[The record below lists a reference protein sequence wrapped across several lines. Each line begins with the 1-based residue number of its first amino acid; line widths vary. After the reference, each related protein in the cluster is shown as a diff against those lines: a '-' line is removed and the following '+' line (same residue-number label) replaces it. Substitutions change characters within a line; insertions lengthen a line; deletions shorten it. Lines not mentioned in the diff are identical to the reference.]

1 MSDPS
6 PSEPSRDA
14 LPAGTRVDCY
24 CIRSLLGS
32 GGFSLIYL
40 AEDEET
46 HEEVVIKEFFPKK
59 FGFRGSDLSVT
70 ARQDVESG
78 QFNRG
83 RRLFYQEAKVLA
95 SLRHPHI
102 VRVINFFLA
111 NNTAYLAMEYQR
123 GRNLG
128 EYVRERGGG
137 MSTTFIMTVFP
148 PILDALALIH
158 QRSLLHLD
166 IKPGNIHLRPGGSP
180 ILLDFGAAHS
190 LNPDDHRQQAQVI
203 TAGFS
208 PLEQYLPDGVIGPWT
223 DVYAIGA
230 TMRTCIAGRPPASA
244 IERHASD
251 RMRPATEQFR
261 RGYPA
266 HLLAAIDWALQMDPR
281 DRPQNAGELLVA
293 LKVERRIIDPGPLPG
308 SGFTIG
314 SSGR

>member
-1 MSDPS
+1 MADPAPSDT
-6 PSEPSRDA
+6 SRDA
-14 LPAGTRVDCY
+14 LPSGTLVDCY
-24 CIRSLLGS
+24 CVRSLLGS

-59 FGFRGSDLSVT
+59 FGLRSSDLSVS
-70 ARQDVESG
+70 ARPDVESG

-95 SLRHPHI
+95 SLRHPNI
-102 VRVINFFLA
+102 VHVINFFLA
-111 NNTAYLAMEYQR
+111 NNTAYLVMEYQR

-137 MSTTFIMTVFP
+137 MSTTFLMTVFP

-158 QRSLLHLD
+158 TRSLLHLD
-166 IKPGNIHLRPGGSP
+166 IKPGNVHLRPGGSP

-190 LNPDDHRQQAQVI
+190 LNPEDGRQQAQVI

-244 IERHASD
+244 IERHAND
-251 RMRPATEQFR
+251 RLRPATEQFQ

-266 HLLAAIDWALQMDPR
+266 HLLAAIDWALRMDPR
-281 DRPQNAGELLVA
+281 DRPQNAGELLTA
-293 LKVERRIIDPGPLPG
+293 LKVEHRIIDPGPLPG
-308 SGFTIG
+308 SAAFSRTL
-314 SSGR
+314 GR